1 MSLKAQIDNDLKQA
15 LLSGDKQKATTL
27 RGLKS
32 VILNEEIRLGERDNG
47 LSDNAVIQCL
57 QKESKKR
64 QEAADL
70 YIQAGSV
77 ERADQESAEKV
88 IIDAYL
94 PEQMSEEKIQQ
105 FVDAAIA
112 KEADVSPALMGKI
125 IGAVKAEAGP
135 AADGAIIAR
144 IVKEKLQK
152 G

>member
-1 MSLKAQIDNDLKQA
+1 MSLKAQINNDLKQA

-32 VILNEEIRLGERDNG
+32 VILNEEIRLGERESG
-47 LSDNAVIQCL
+47 LGEDAVIQCL

-64 QEAADL
+64 QEAIDL
-70 YIQAGSV
+70 YTQAGSAD
-77 ERADQESAEKV
+77 RAEQEGAEKM

-94 PEQMSEEKIQQ
+94 PEQMSEGQIEQL
-105 FVDAAIA
+105 VDAALA
-112 KEADVSPALMGKI
+112 KENEVSPALMGKI
-125 IGAVKAEAGP
+125 IGAVKAEAGVT
-135 AADGAIIAR
+135 ADGAVIAR